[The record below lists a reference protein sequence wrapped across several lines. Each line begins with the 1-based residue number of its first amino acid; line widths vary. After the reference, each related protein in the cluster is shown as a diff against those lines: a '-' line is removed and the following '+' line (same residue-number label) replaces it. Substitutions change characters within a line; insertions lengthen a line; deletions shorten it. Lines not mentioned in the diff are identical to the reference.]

1 MYKCIVIVLLFAI
14 LVNARPQGPPPLV
27 DGVPSGFAEV
37 LSSDVIQQLKDVNK
51 NQGLSMKERKEAID
65 KIMDTVD
72 PATRAK
78 LPKPPGPPPSEE
90 DSSD

>member
-14 LVNARPQGPPPLV
+14 LVNARPQGPPPG
-27 DGVPSGFAEV
+27 DGVPPGFADV
-37 LSSDVIQQLKDVNK
+37 LSSDVIQQLKDVHNNK
-51 NQGLSMKERKEAID
+51 DLSMPEKKKAID

-78 LPKPPGPPPSEE
+78 LPKPPGPPPSGE